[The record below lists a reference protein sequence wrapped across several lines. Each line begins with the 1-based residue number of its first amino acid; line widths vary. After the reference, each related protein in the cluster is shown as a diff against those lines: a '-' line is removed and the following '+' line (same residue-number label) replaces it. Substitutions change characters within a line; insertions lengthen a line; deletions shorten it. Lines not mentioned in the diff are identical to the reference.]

1 MASMTTPVLLNR
13 CRLTLQKYTTDE
25 AKVGSAMITRLRTAE
40 VVFILEELRQLDGF
54 PDLNHEPFT

>member
-1 MASMTTPVLLNR
+1 M
-13 CRLTLQKYTTDE
+13 TLQKYTTDE

>member
-1 MASMTTPVLLNR
+1 MTTPVLLNR